1 MSRKI
6 LGVIT
11 MLAVLLVALA
21 PSSGLAASAQ
31 QDNLLVNPG
40 FEQPYENGRQANGWG
55 RWFEDTGKKEGT
67 LDYAVN
73 PDFSA
78 EVNPVIV
85 RSGSASQHIGNRYDP
100 WHAGVLQS
108 VKVTPGT
115 PLRFCAY
122 GRLFANNEDFEKAP
136 SVPSLNGNMQV
147 GIFRDGTANW
157 DNGGIVWSATINPH
171 DAWQQVCVDATAGP
185 SGQVTV
191 FTSSNYRGSSAYHL
205 DAWWDDASLTAIA
218 PAPATTP
225 TQVGAPAP
233 PPAQAPTA
241 SASACQPQA
250 DGTVTYVVNSGD
262 TLYAIA
268 IACDTTVAAI
278 QQLNGL
284 SGTTILVGQTLIVKG
299 TGTPPP
305 AVPTAA
311 TATAAPSPTLDATAP
326 TETPT
331 ATATPQVV
339 AAATEGQICVEAF
352 NDANANQTKDEGEQL
367 LGGVS
372 FMLSDSAGPRGSY
385 VTSGLEPEPYCFA
398 GLPAGS
404 YNVDAGPPNGVTST
418 TAEEWPVGLTGGM
431 GFNIA
436 YGGSRDAAEGEPS
449 APPDTTSPDASTTD
463 STSTTPEDSGAQ
475 SDLGKVAMGALG
487 IGILLAAG
495 FLAGMVLNRARR

>member
-1 MSRKI
+1 MSRK
-6 LGVIT
+6 LIT
-11 MLAVLLVALA
+11 LIAAVAALLLFTKP
-21 PSSGLAASAQ
+21 PSTGLAAPAR

-40 FEQPYENGRQANGWG
+40 FEQPYEEGKQANGWG

-67 LDYAVN
+67 LDYAVR
-73 PDFSA
+73 PTFSA

-85 RSGSASQHIGNRYDP
+85 RSGSASQHIGNRFDP

-115 PLRFCAY
+115 PLRFCAF

-147 GIFRDGTANW
+147 GIFPDGAANW
-157 DNGGIVWSATINPH
+157 DNGSIVWSPAINPH
-171 DAWQQVCVDATAGP
+171 DNWQQVCVDATAGP

-191 FTSSNYRGSSAYHL
+191 FTSSSYRGSSAFHL

-218 PAPATTP
+218 AAPPTAP
-225 TQVGAPAP
+225 TQSAAP
-233 PPAQAPTA
+233 PPAQAPPV

-284 SGTTILVGQTLIVKG
+284 SGTNILIGQTLVVKG
-299 TGTPPP
+299 TGAPPPP
-305 AVPTAA
+305 AAPTVAAPTPDAAAPTAA
-311 TATAAPSPTLDATAP
+311 PTPLGGAQAA
-326 TETPT
+326 

-352 NDANANQTKDEGEQL
+352 NDANVNQAKDEGEQL

-404 YNVDAGPPNGVTST
+404 YDVDARPPSGVTST
-418 TAEEWPVGLTGGM
+418 TDEAWPVGVTGGM
-431 GFNIA
+431 SFNIA
-436 YGGSRDAAEGEPS
+436 YGGSRQPVENVPETPA
-449 APPDTTSPDASTTD
+449 DTTPTDVSTTAQQSDAS
-463 STSTTPEDSGAQ
+463 SN
-475 SDLGKVAMGALG
+475 LGKIAMGALG
-487 IGILLAAG
+487 VGILLAAG
-495 FLAGMVLNRARR
+495 FLAGMVLNRTRR